1 MSPYNLSDIYTM
13 LDSLPA
19 KETPFYVLDR
29 NKLRQNCR
37 NFKSA
42 FGDIQVYFSVKANA
56 CPDLLKIFSE
66 ENINFDVASWGEI
79 EVLLRLGVSPDRM
92 IYSAPTKIPRD
103 IQKAYE
109 VGIRAFAFDSK
120 IEIEKLAKFAPG
132 SRVLTRLAVDN
143 IGSDYPLERKFG
155 ASMENCAAWM
165 PYAKQLGLQPWGLTF
180 HVGSQNRRPD
190 SWARAMRQVQP
201 LWQELQSKG
210 FDIQVIDLGG
220 GIPGEYCKEIPAL
233 SEIADEIN
241 KARREL
247 FPPTMRFFLEPG
259 RGLPNNA
266 GFLVTSVINRATRG
280 DKEWLYLDAGVFQ
293 GLDEGRNGFH
303 YPVLSEHPDATMRSF
318 VLAGPTCDSS
328 DVIMDNAILPEN
340 ITLGDRVFLLSTG
353 AYTTSMQRYNGM
365 DFPGTYFVGQ
375 AS

>member
-56 CPDLLKIFSE
+56 CPDLLIIFSE
-66 ENINFDVASWGEI
+66 ESINFDVASWGEI
-79 EVLLRLGVSPDRM
+79 EVLLRLGVSSERM

-109 VGIRAFAFDSK
+109 VGVRTFAFDSK
-120 IEIEKLAKFAPG
+120 MEVEKLAKLAPG
-132 SRVLTRLAVDN
+132 SKVLTRLAVDN
-143 IGSDYPLERKFG
+143 CGSDYPLERKFG
-155 ASMENCAAWM
+155 TSAENCAAWM
-165 PYAKQLGLQPWGLTF
+165 PYAKQIGLQPWGLTF
-180 HVGSQNRRPD
+180 HVGSQNRRAD
-190 SWARAMRQVQP
+190 SWARAMRQIHP
-201 LWQELQSKG
+201 LWQELQNMG
-210 FDIQVIDLGG
+210 LDIQVIDLGG
-220 GIPGEYCKEIPAL
+220 GIPGEYCKENPSL
-233 SEIADEIN
+233 TEIAAEID

-247 FPPTMRFFLEPG
+247 YPPTMRFFLEPG

-266 GFLVTSVINRATRG
+266 GFLAASVINRAERG

-303 YPVLSEHPDATMRSF
+303 YPVISDRAGSNLKPF

-328 DVIMDNAILPEN
+328 DVIMDNAMLPVD

-365 DFPGTYFVGQ
+365 DFPGTYFVGK
-375 AS
+375 A